1 MNSVWGRRNRVDISG
16 CWNMGT
22 SWELH
27 KPQTRPQTGRNIQ
40 SRNDNFFFFWS
51 DFTLTYRKQQNQSL
65 QLNSGLSYHIRLLLL
80 DSVPVM
86 PLLLVGDPTAPTPP
100 RVVLSRGQ
108 TAGDEFSTTDS
119 ASPRQTG
126 ALGTFSKIQKLR
138 KRDSFTSSNPS
149 APFLLTHRSSLIL
162 FETNIHHS
170 LQTSPWVW
178 GCRSKSF
185 QNCRPGGT
193 CGVWGADGRD
203 EALQTR
209 I

>member
-1 MNSVWGRRNRVDISG
+1 MKHGYKLGASQATNKAPDREKHS
-16 CWNMGT
+16 
-22 SWELH
+22 E
-27 KPQTRPQTGRNIQ
+27 QTQQ
-40 SRNDNFFFFWS
+40 FFFWS

-80 DSVPVM
+80 LLDSVRVM
-86 PLLLVGDPTAPTPP
+86 PLLSLGDPTAPTPP

-108 TAGDEFSTTDS
+108 TVGDEFSTTDS
-119 ASPRQTG
+119 ASPWQTG

-138 KRDSFTSSNPS
+138 KRGSFTSLNPS
-149 APFLLTHRSSLIL
+149 AHFLLTHRSSLIL

-178 GCRSKSF
+178 DSRSKSF